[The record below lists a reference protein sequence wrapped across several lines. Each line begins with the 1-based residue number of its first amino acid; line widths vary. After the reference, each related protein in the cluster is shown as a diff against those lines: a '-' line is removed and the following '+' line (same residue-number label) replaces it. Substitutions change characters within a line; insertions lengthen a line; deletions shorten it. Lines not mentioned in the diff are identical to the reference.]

1 MATTMTTTMKA
12 AATTTTTMTDD
23 DDDWAGWPPP
33 YPSTDISRLETK
45 IVENIVKGHFPKPK
59 TDITRGT
66 FWA

>member
-1 MATTMTTTMKA
+1 MATTTTTTTKA

-23 DDDWAGWPPP
+23 DNNWAGWIPP
-33 YPSTDISRLETK
+33 YPSKDISRLKNK
-45 IVENIVKGHFPKPK
+45 IVENIVNGNFPKPK

>member
-1 MATTMTTTMKA
+1 MALTMMTTTKA
-12 AATTTTTMTDD
+12 AATTTTTMRDD

-45 IVENIVKGHFPKPK
+45 IVENIRRQIFPK

-66 FWA
+66 CWA